1 MPEEGGGGFLSQ
13 KIMGIPAI
21 VVIGGVAILA
31 YFILSRNKAQPTN
44 STSGGG
50 GQVHTGKTVVQ
61 SGAVRINVSNDG
73 DNPQPKP
80 PHKHHHGGGGGDTTK
95 SFTVPKDESLAE
107 FGASR
112 HWSQDT
118 LNVDMPAFKQP
129 QGSTYAGQKL
139 GPDFKLH
146 KGDKIFR
153 PIGN

>member
-31 YFILSRNKAQPTN
+31 YFILSRNKQVPAN

-61 SGAVRINVSNDG
+61 SGAVRINVNNNDDG
-73 DNPQPKP
+73 NPQPKP
-80 PHKHHHGGGGGDTTK
+80 PHKGGGGATK
-95 SFTVPKDESLAE
+95 SFTVPKDESLAQ

-118 LNVDMPAFKQP
+118 LNVDMPAFTQP
-129 QGSTYAGQKL
+129 KGSTYAGKKL
-139 GPDFKLH
+139 TPDFKLK

>member
-1 MPEEGGGGFLSQ
+1 MPNEEGGGGFLSQ
-13 KIMGIPAI
+13 RIFGMPAI

-31 YFILSRNKAQPTN
+31 YFILSRNKAPAA

-73 DNPQPKP
+73 GNPQPKP
-80 PHKHHHGGGGGDTTK
+80 PHKKPGPGGGATK
-95 SFTVPKDESLAE
+95 SFTVPKDESLAQ

-139 GPDFKLH
+139 SPDFKLK